1 MSLDPDRLL
10 DRRRLKRGI
19 AIWRALAVAALVAL
33 ALGGAAIFLPDDG
46 GERVARLWISG
57 LIVDDPERDEIIA
70 ALRDDDAVKAVVMR
84 LDSAGGTAVGG
95 EALHLSL
102 RSLAEAKPVVAVLGT
117 TATSAAY
124 MAALAAD
131 RILAREASLTGSIG
145 VLFQTA
151 EFTALLEE
159 IGVRAEAIRSG
170 PLKGKPA
177 PFERLDEGT
186 RQAVTGVVADIH
198 EYFLRLVMEHRAL
211 DRETALALALA
222 DGRVFTGNQAVEAG
236 LVDAIGGEDEARAW
250 LARARGVPATLPADD
265 VTPRDEGGL
274 FGLLGAALERF
285 PPMRRLALDGL
296 IAVWHPDLAE

>member
-19 AIWRALAVAALVAL
+19 AVWRALAVAALVAL

-70 ALRDDDAVKAVVMR
+70 ALRGDDAVKAVVMR

-211 DRETALALALA
+211 DRETALALA

-265 VTPRDEGGL
+265 VAPRDEGGL

-285 PPMRRLALDGL
+285 PPVRRLALDGL

>member
-19 AIWRALAVAALVAL
+19 AVWRALAVAALVAL
-33 ALGGAAIFLPDDG
+33 ALGGAAIFLPGDG

-159 IGVRAEAIRSG
+159 IGIRAEAIRSG

-186 RQAVTGVVADIH
+186 RQAVTGMVADIH
-198 EYFLRLVMEHRAL
+198 EYFLRLVMELRAL
-211 DRETALALALA
+211 DRETALALS

-265 VTPRDEGGL
+265 VAPRDEGGL
-274 FGLLGAALERF
+274 VGLLGAALERF
-285 PPMRRLALDGL
+285 PPVRRLALDGL
-296 IAVWHPDLAE
+296 IAVWHPDLVE

>member
-19 AIWRALAVAALVAL
+19 AVWRALAVAALVAL
-33 ALGGAAIFLPDDG
+33 ALGGAAIFLPGDG

-159 IGVRAEAIRSG
+159 IGIRAEAIRSG

-186 RQAVTGVVADIH
+186 RQAVTGMVADIH
-198 EYFLRLVMEHRAL
+198 EYFLRLVMERRTL
-211 DRETALALALA
+211 DRETALALA

-265 VTPRDEGGL
+265 VAPRDEGGL
-274 FGLLGAALERF
+274 VGLLGAALERF
-285 PPMRRLALDGL
+285 PPVRRLALDGL

>member
-19 AIWRALAVAALVAL
+19 AVWRALAVAALVAL
-33 ALGGAAIFLPDDG
+33 ALGGAAIFLPGDG

-159 IGVRAEAIRSG
+159 IGIRAEAIRSG

-186 RQAVTGVVADIH
+186 RQAVTGMVADIH
-198 EYFLRLVMEHRAL
+198 EYFLRLVMERRAL
-211 DRETALALALA
+211 DRETALALA

-265 VTPRDEGGL
+265 VAPRDEGGL
-274 FGLLGAALERF
+274 VGLLGAALERF
-285 PPMRRLALDGL
+285 PPVRRLALDGL
-296 IAVWHPDLAE
+296 IAVWHPDLVE